1 MKTFIQRVLLT
12 AAVLAV
18 ASAASFAQWN
28 LIDDFSQTDNP
39 AGEWSY
45 GYLDGAGE
53 NFTLYTDYGTS
64 ASNGSTSAGWRAP
77 GDWDS
82 HGNLAFN
89 FGPNVINAWTS
100 IREVNEFAAG
110 PPMLDEKTCAR
121 WTAPTST

>member
-1 MKTFIQRVLLT
+1 MKTFIQRALLT

-28 LIDDFSQTDNP
+28 LIDDLSQTENP
-39 AGEWSY
+39 TGAWSY
-45 GYLDGAGE
+45 GYLDGNGT
-53 NFTLYTDYGTS
+53 NFTLYTEFGSSS
-64 ASNGSTSAGWRAP
+64 ANGSTSGGWRAS
-77 GDWDS
+77 GDWDT

-110 PPMLDEKTCAR
+110 PPVLDEKTCAMR
-121 WTAPTST
+121 DGSTM